1 MVSIGQM
8 KLETQQQLYDPK
20 SRHQDEEQVEG
31 QGGFCQGPGGLGGA
45 KEAALQVI
53 FRVTTTGVNHHVV
66 PITLLHYVP
75 PKKVCSL
82 LLLFFSLA
90 VMYTHPPIF
99 LRVLDGLAFHSVTVA
114 SAFAKSFAMS
124 SSHPLSPQTGCLRTQ
139 RCYHRCR

>member
-53 FRVTTTGVNHHVV
+53 FRVTTTCVNHHVV
-66 PITLLHYVP
+66 PITLRH
-75 PKKVCSL
+75 
-82 LLLFFSLA
+82 
-90 VMYTHPPIF
+90 
-99 LRVLDGLAFHSVTVA
+99 FHV
-114 SAFAKSFAMS
+114 
-124 SSHPLSPQTGCLRTQ
+124 RI
-139 RCYHRCR
+139 

>member
-20 SRHQDEEQVEG
+20 SRHQDEEQFEG
-31 QGGFCQGPGGLGGA
+31 VCQGQGGLGGA

-66 PITLLHYVP
+66 PITLLHVVP

-82 LLLFFSLA
+82 LFLFFSLA

-99 LRVLDGLAFHSVTVA
+99 LRVLDGLAFYSVTVT
-114 SAFAKSFAMS
+114 SAFAKPFAMS
-124 SSHPLSPQTGCLRTQ
+124 
-139 RCYHRCR
+139 